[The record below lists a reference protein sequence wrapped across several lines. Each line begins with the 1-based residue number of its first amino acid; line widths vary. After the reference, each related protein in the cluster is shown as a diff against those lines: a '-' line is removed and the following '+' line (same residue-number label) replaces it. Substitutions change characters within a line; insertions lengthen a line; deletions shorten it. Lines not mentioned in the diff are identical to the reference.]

1 MAQSS
6 LQTIFKKT
14 EKGMLALKVRD
25 HALSFKLRSL
35 LIMVDGIKTIEQLG
49 QVTTSG
55 AEIQEHIDLLQE
67 QEYVQVVSM
76 PAASS
81 NTVNV
86 EQQAPTAI
94 VAPATQTTAL
104 PSLQTAIRQS
114 TKSLIDLL
122 GPNSDSLCMQ
132 LEKCKSI
139 DQYNER
145 ILAFRKVI
153 SGMRN
158 ETIANDFVKNAIL

>member
-1 MAQSS
+1 MTQSS

-35 LIMVDGIKTIEQLG
+35 LIMVDGIKTVEQLG

-55 AEIQEHIDLLQE
+55 ADVQEHIDLLHE
-67 QEYVQVVSM
+67 QEFVQVI
-76 PAASS
+76 SS
-81 NTVNV
+81 
-86 EQQAPTAI
+86 P
-94 VAPATQTTAL
+94 VAPAAPVNALQPAQTSSTVATAQTAAM
-104 PSLQTAIRQS
+104 PSLQNAIKLS
-114 TKSLIDLL
+114 TKNLIDLL

-132 LEKCKSI
+132 LEKCKTI

-158 ETIANDFVKNAIL
+158 ETIANDFVKTAIL